1 MGLVTWTLLDKLVH
15 RRPANPVRTLEG
27 NLTLLRNRKFLI
39 AGLLLLGVAVASIA
53 MFVFKAPDEQ
63 SPIPRIGYLNITAS
77 LPLFVAEEKGF
88 FDDEGITIKS
98 LQTASSNQLVDGIVA
113 GNLDA
118 FVEASAV
125 PVLAVELQSPG
136 RLKVFSVSS
145 ITKEA
150 PFDALLVKED
160 SPLKNLSDLAGK
172 KIGMF
177 PGTTATNLLK
187 QFLADEGVDISATTF
202 IPIPPQ
208 NHLAALLEGSVD
220 VVHAYEPT
228 IAIAISRGGIRRLY
242 PSVYAEMLD
251 HNPQG
256 VAVVS
261 TEFVN
266 TQPDTAKKVIH
277 ALERAMVFMRE
288 NEAESREIMARRMNL
303 DKAVADQSVF
313 LYMLPHD
320 EIDPSILQEYADM
333 LVQLGELAE
342 RLDVN
347 DILYRE

>member
-1 MGLVTWTLLDKLVH
+1 MTV
-15 RRPANPVRTLEG
+15 
-27 NLTLLRNRKFLI
+27 LRNRKTLI
-39 AGLLLLGVAVASIA
+39 AGLVILGVVVAIIVMVVLKDS
-53 MFVFKAPDEQ
+53 DEL

-88 FDDEGITIKS
+88 FAEEGITIKS

-150 PFDALLVKED
+150 PFDAMLVKED
-160 SPLKNLSDLAGK
+160 SSLRNLSDLAGK

-177 PGTTATNLLK
+177 PGTTATHLLK
-187 QFLADEGVDISATTF
+187 KFLADEGIDISATTF
-202 IPIPPQ
+202 VPIPPQ

-220 VVHAYEPT
+220 AVHAYEPT
-228 IAIAISRGGIRRLY
+228 IAIAISRGGIRKLY

-251 HNPQG
+251 RNPQG

-266 TQPDTAKKVIH
+266 AHPDAAKRVIR

-288 NEAESREIMARRMNL
+288 NEAESREILAKRMNL
-303 DKAVADQSVF
+303 DKSVADQSVF

-320 EIDPSILQEYADM
+320 EIDPSVLQEYADM

-342 RLDVN
+342 RLDVD